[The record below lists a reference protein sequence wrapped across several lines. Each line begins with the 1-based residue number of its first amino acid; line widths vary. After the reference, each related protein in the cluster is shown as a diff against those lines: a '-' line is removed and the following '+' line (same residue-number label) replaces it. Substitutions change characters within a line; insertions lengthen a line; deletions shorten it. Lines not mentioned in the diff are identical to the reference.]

1 MSWSLFGKKR
11 PETVQFP
18 SSVNVQSPAAEHRIY
33 AIGDIHGMASL
44 LEAMFVRLKL
54 EVALD
59 GWTGGFQVITLGD
72 YIDRG
77 PDSRGVVERLTRET
91 RLLGRDLIALRGNH
105 EDLFLRFL
113 EDPQACGPAW
123 LDLGGE
129 ATLQSYGVK
138 LPLGRPDFI
147 RLRHDLTRRIP
158 LEHLAF
164 LQNLPV
170 SFSAGGY
177 FFCHAEPRSG
187 IPLAKQTQDDLLW
200 HRSSPGQPEAQ
211 FERIVVHGHTP
222 VSHPMLRNFSINID
236 TGAYATQRL
245 TALKI
250 DPHGCSFIEISDL
263 DVVRNPLTHER
274 LDVGHDK

>member
-1 MSWSLFGKKR
+1 MSWSLFSKKQ

-18 SSVNVQSPAAEHRIY
+18 CSVNVRSPAAEHRIY

-44 LEAMFVRLKL
+44 LETMFVRLKS
-54 EVALD
+54 EVASD
-59 GWTGGFQVITLGD
+59 GWTGGFRVITLGD

-77 PDSRGVVERLTRET
+77 PDSRGVVEILTRES
-91 RLLGRDLIALRGNH
+91 RLLGTDLIALRGNH

-113 EDPQACGPAW
+113 KDPRSSGPAW

-170 SFSAGGY
+170 SFSNGGY
-177 FFCHAEPRSG
+177 FFCHAEPRPG

-200 HRSSPGQPEAQ
+200 HRSPVQSGSQ

-222 VSHPMLRNFSINID
+222 VSHPMMRNFSINID

-250 DPHGCSFIEISDL
+250 DSHGCSFIEISDL
-263 DVVRNPLTHER
+263 DVVRIPLTHER
-274 LDVGHDK
+274 LDVGYHK